1 MSDEEIT
8 VTITMKE
15 YKELLITKGRYEELK
30 EGKKDKKEEKKE
42 IVFRDVK
49 TAFDDDKKD
58 LIPPY
63 KVTCNLPQHDCDVYG
78 NKPQIKL
85 NDFSA

>member
-1 MSDEEIT
+1 MSDTE
-8 VTITMKE
+8 TITITLKE
-15 YKELLITKGRYEELK
+15 YKELLIIKGRYEELK
-30 EGKKDKKEEKKE
+30 EGKKDIKEGKKE

-58 LIPPY
+58 LIPLY

-78 NKPQIKL
+78 NKPQIEL
-85 NDFSA
+85 NKFPA